1 MEPFPENPSGLP
13 GPGTSAA
20 AREQVSAPAILLM
33 VTAGLGV
40 VMSLV
45 GLAQYAL
52 GSGQAYSEMFADPSL
67 APYRPL
73 LERAQSVGGFSNV
86 IVLLLSG
93 LTFFGALKMKNLEN
107 FNLSMAA
114 AIIALLPCVGPCCCL
129 GLPVGIWSLV
139 VLNKPEV
146 KAAFKP

>member
-13 GPGTSAA
+13 GPGASAA

-40 VMSLV
+40 VMSLF

-52 GSGQAYSEMFADPSL
+52 GSGEAYSELFADPNL
-67 APYRPL
+67 AQYRPL

-86 IVLLLSG
+86 VTLFLSG

-107 FNLSMAA
+107 FNLSLAA
-114 AIIALLPCVGPCCCL
+114 AIIAILPCVGPCCCL

-139 VLNKPEV
+139 VINKPEV
-146 KAAFKP
+146 KAAFRP

>member
-1 MEPFPENPSGLP
+1 MDQFPENPPGLP
-13 GPGTSAA
+13 GSGSSAA

-45 GLAQYAL
+45 GLAQAVMGGNQL
-52 GSGQAYSEMFADPSL
+52 PPELFNDPNFEK
-67 APYRPL
+67 YRPFL
-73 LERAQSVGGFSNV
+73 QGAQSVGGFSNV
-86 IVLLLSG
+86 ITLLLSG

-107 FNLSMAA
+107 FGLSMAA
-114 AIIALLPCVGPCCCL
+114 SIIAIIPCFGPCCCI
-129 GLPVGIWSLV
+129 GIPVGIWSLV

-146 KAAFKP
+146 KSAFR

>member
-1 MEPFPENPSGLP
+1 MDPFPENLPGSP
-13 GPGTSAA
+13 GPGASAT

-45 GLAQYAL
+45 GLAQAVL
-52 GSGQAYSEMFADPSL
+52 GLNQIPPQLLDDPNLSQYRSL
-67 APYRPL
+67 F
-73 LERAQSVGGFSNV
+73 ESVQKAGSFSNV
-86 IVLLLSG
+86 ITLLLSG

-107 FNLSMAA
+107 FGLSMAA

-129 GLPVGIWSLV
+129 GLPVGIWALV
-139 VLNKPEV
+139 VINKPEV
-146 KAAFKP
+146 KSAFRG